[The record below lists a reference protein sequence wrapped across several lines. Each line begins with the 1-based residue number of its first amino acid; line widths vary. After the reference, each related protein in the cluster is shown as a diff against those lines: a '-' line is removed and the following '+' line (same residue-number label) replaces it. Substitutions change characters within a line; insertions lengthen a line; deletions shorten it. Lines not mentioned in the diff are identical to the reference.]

1 MQENETKLAIPTV
14 TRSYGRKRK
23 QPDLE
28 STLAPIATAVT
39 ATANAVADES
49 SLLLPDTESL
59 RQNIN
64 INLPFVEDETAT
76 KCTEARIPRT
86 KIKRLDQ
93 NGTNSAAEQANISNN
108 NEKLDDSPFGDSAMD
123 ALDDIAADAAQ
134 SEVEKPSVKLVI
146 SKKKGS
152 IFKSRAIDSDSG
164 DSGKKQKR
172 HVYKHKWDDDLSGEK
187 AATTETETAP
197 ACTDDP
203 YADDVDME
211 TPIAAQVGPNA
222 AGVSKLSR
230 QARANVPDDDLRIRN
245 VKKAHQM
252 QEIGEF
258 QEMDDD
264 VEYILESL
272 KSQNPIATRS
282 LAAIQ
287 LASKCMTPAFRMHVR
302 AHGTATKFFGALHDA
317 TQNQSLGLCTA
328 TIMFVL
334 IQDNLN
340 MDLDKH
346 SLELMLNLLD
356 SDISQKNN
364 YKDSGLTDEQSHRN
378 EQKVIEICREIK
390 SQGKAVHLNL
400 ENISIG
406 TLAMETLLTLT
417 SKRAGDWFKDELRQL
432 GGLEHIIN
440 TICECCKQISDCVV
454 EWTEPLLEKLRK
466 IERCLRVLENVSER
480 NEDNQKYILCYKNG
494 HAVETLVNFYRLCDT
509 EIVLYPTKDATTAAN
524 NPGVVLR
531 EALVPTLKV
540 LINLTHTFH
549 NKPLG
554 SVLFGEKPVIFDTS
568 LHLLFQAPNYV
579 PEKCIF
585 ELSLLVS
592 VSPHWTRCI
601 CGHEELFDSSP
612 DLNSLQVLLLLIN
625 LTVHSVPNRA
635 SIMEADAP
643 TDFSSKF
650 DKVPAIKALIEY
662 FYKYEEMAR

>member
-1 MQENETKLAIPTV
+1 M
-14 TRSYGRKRK
+14 
-23 QPDLE
+23 
-28 STLAPIATAVT
+28 
-39 ATANAVADES
+39 
-49 SLLLPDTESL
+49 
-59 RQNIN
+59 
-64 INLPFVEDETAT
+64 
-76 KCTEARIPRT
+76 EA
-86 KIKRLDQ
+86 
-93 NGTNSAAEQANISNN
+93 
-108 NEKLDDSPFGDSAMD
+108 
-123 ALDDIAADAAQ
+123 
-134 SEVEKPSVKLVI
+134 
-146 SKKKGS
+146 
-152 IFKSRAIDSDSG
+152 
-164 DSGKKQKR
+164 
-172 HVYKHKWDDDLSGEK
+172 
-187 AATTETETAP
+187 
-197 ACTDDP
+197 
-203 YADDVDME
+203 
-211 TPIAAQVGPNA
+211 PIAAQVGPNA
-222 AGVSKLSR
+222 GGVSKFSR
-230 QARANVPDDDLRIRN
+230 QTRANVPDDDLRIRN

-302 AHGTATKFFGALHDA
+302 AHGTATKFFSALHDA

-364 YKDSGLTDEQSHRN
+364 YKDGGLTDEQSQRN

-406 TLAMETLLTLT
+406 SLAMETLLTLT

-480 NEDNQKYILCYKNG
+480 NEDNQKYILYYKSG
-494 HAVETLVNFYRLCDT
+494 HAVETLVNFYKLCDS

-554 SVLFGEKPVIFDTS
+554 SVLFGEKSVIFDTS

-592 VSPHWTRCI
+592 GFC
-601 CGHEELFDSSP
+601 F
-612 DLNSLQVLLLLIN
+612 
-625 LTVHSVPNRA
+625 
-635 SIMEADAP
+635 
-643 TDFSSKF
+643 
-650 DKVPAIKALIEY
+650 
-662 FYKYEEMAR
+662 

>member
-1 MQENETKLAIPTV
+1 MAIPTV

-23 QPDLE
+23 QPVIE
-28 STLAPIATAVT
+28 STPAPIENVNDAFTAQ
-39 ATANAVADES
+39 ANIAVDQS
-49 SLLLPDTESL
+49 SLLLPETDPT
-59 RQNIN
+59 RQNIS
-64 INLPFVEDETAT
+64 INLPFAEDVTTTAPT
-76 KCTEARIPRT
+76 NSTDVKIPRT
-86 KIKRLDQ
+86 KIKRPNQ
-93 NGTNSAAEQANISNN
+93 NGTTSVIEPISISNN
-108 NEKLDDSPFGDSAMD
+108 NEKQNDSPFAHDVINAF
-123 ALDDIAADAAQ
+123 DDVGADAVHP
-134 SEVEKPSVKLVI
+134 EEEKPSVKLVI

-172 HVYKHKWDDDLSGEK
+172 HVYKHKWDDDLSEEK
-187 AATTETETAP
+187 TASAETKAVP
-197 ACTDDP
+197 ADDDDP

-211 TPIAAQVGPNA
+211 APIVAQVGSNA
-222 AGVSKLSR
+222 GGISKFSR
-230 QARANVPDDDLRIRN
+230 QTRANVPDDDLRIRN

-364 YKDSGLTDEQSHRN
+364 YKDSGLTDEQSQRN

-440 TICECCKQISDCVV
+440 TICECCTQISECVV

-480 NEDNQKYILCYKNG
+480 NEDNQKYILYYKNG
-494 HAVETLVNFYRLCDT
+494 HAVETLVNFYKLCDN
-509 EIVLYPTKDATTAAN
+509 EIVLYPTKDATTAVN

-568 LHLLFQAPNYV
+568 LHLLFQAPNCV

-592 VSPHWTRCI
+592 VFFFFVQLY
-601 CGHEELFDSSP
+601 LFSCSRP
-612 DLNSLQVLLLLIN
+612 
-625 LTVHSVPNRA
+625 
-635 SIMEADAP
+635 
-643 TDFSSKF
+643 
-650 DKVPAIKALIEY
+650 
-662 FYKYEEMAR
+662 

>member
-1 MQENETKLAIPTV
+1 MKEYLFQQENETKIAIPTV

-23 QPDLE
+23 QPNLE
-28 STLAPIATAVT
+28 STPASTAPVGIAANVVT
-39 ATANAVADES
+39 DES
-49 SLLLPDTESL
+49 SLMLPDTEPA

-64 INLPFVEDETAT
+64 INLPFAVDETMKAAT
-76 KCTEARIPRT
+76 TTTEAKIPRT
-86 KIKRLDQ
+86 KIRRSNQ
-93 NGTNSAAEQANISNN
+93 NGTNAELANISNN
-108 NEKLDDSPFGDSAMD
+108 NDKSNNLSFAHSG
-123 ALDDIAADAAQ
+123 ADATDDVSVEAMQ
-134 SEVEKPSVKLVI
+134 PEVEKPSVKLVI

-164 DSGKKQKR
+164 DSGQKQKR
-172 HVYKHKWDDDLSGEK
+172 HVYKHKWDDDLSEEK
-187 AATTETETAP
+187 TTTTDTKAVP
-197 ACTDDP
+197 ADEDP
-203 YADDVDME
+203 YADDIDME
-211 TPIAAQVGPNA
+211 APIAAQIGPNA
-222 AGVSKLSR
+222 GGTSKFSR
-230 QARANVPDDDLRIRN
+230 QTRANVPDDDLRIRN

-252 QEIGEF
+252 QEIGET

-317 TQNQSLGLCTA
+317 TQYQSLGLCTA

-364 YKDSGLTDEQSHRN
+364 YKDSGLTDEQSQRN

-480 NEDNQKYILCYKNG
+480 NEDNQTYILCLQKG
-494 HAVETLVNFYRLCDT
+494 HAVETLVNFYKLCDN
-509 EIVLYPTKDATTAAN
+509 EIVLYPTKDASMDAAN

-549 NKPLG
+549 GKPMG
-554 SVLFGEKPVIFDTS
+554 SILFGEKPVIFDTS
-568 LHLLFQAPNYV
+568 FHLLFQAPNYV

-592 VSPHWTRCI
+592 VFI
-601 CGHEELFDSSP
+601 
-612 DLNSLQVLLLLIN
+612 LL
-625 LTVHSVPNRA
+625 TTA
-635 SIMEADAP
+635 
-643 TDFSSKF
+643 
-650 DKVPAIKALIEY
+650 
-662 FYKYEEMAR
+662 

>member
-1 MQENETKLAIPTV
+1 MAIPTV

-23 QPDLE
+23 QPE
-28 STLAPIATAVT
+28 SEPTPAPIEKSADA
-39 ATANAVADES
+39 AIAVADAA
-49 SLLLPDTESL
+49 SLLLPDIEPG
-59 RQNIN
+59 RQNID
-64 INLPFVEDETAT
+64 ISLPFADNDTIAESAT
-76 KCTEARIPRT
+76 RSTSADTKIPKS
-86 KIKRLDQ
+86 KIKRLNQ
-93 NGTNSAAEQANISNN
+93 NGTSNTAVSTASNN
-108 NEKLDDSPFGDSAMD
+108 NEKVNVSPVDQSVSNATDDPNV
-123 ALDDIAADAAQ
+123 DAAQ
-134 SEVEKPSVKLVI
+134 AEVEKPSVKLVI

-172 HVYKHKWDDDLSGEK
+172 HVYKHKWDDDLSEEK
-187 AATTETETAP
+187 APTTESKSSP
-197 ACTDDP
+197 ADDDDP

-211 TPIAAQVGPNA
+211 APIDTKVGPNA
-222 AGVSKLSR
+222 SGISKFSR
-230 QARANVPDDDLRIRN
+230 QTRANVPDDDLRIRN

-302 AHGTATKFFGALHDA
+302 AHGTATKFFSALHDA

-364 YKDSGLTDEQSHRN
+364 YKDSGLTDEQSQRN
-378 EQKVIEICREIK
+378 EQKVFEICREIK

-440 TICECCKQISDCVV
+440 TICECCKQISDCVI

-480 NEDNQKYILCYKNG
+480 NEDNQKYILYYKDG
-494 HAVETLVNFYRLCDT
+494 HAIETLVKFYKLCDS
-509 EIVLYPTKDATTAAN
+509 EIVLYPTKGVSTAAAN

-554 SVLFGEKPVIFDTS
+554 SVLFGEKPIIFDTS
-568 LHLLFQAPNYV
+568 LHLLFQAPNFV

-592 VSPHWTRCI
+592 FPLGIAENQRHTWLNKIVFCFV
-601 CGHEELFDSSP
+601 FDS
-612 DLNSLQVLLLLIN
+612 QVLLLLIN
-625 LTVHSVPNRA
+625 LTVHSVENRTA
-635 SIMEADAP
+635 IMEASAP
-643 TDFSSKF
+643 DDFRN
-650 DKVPAIKALIEY
+650 DVGKVSAIRALIDY

>member
-1 MQENETKLAIPTV
+1 MVIPTV

-23 QPDLE
+23 QPDSE
-28 STLAPIATAVT
+28 STPVSTENLTADVSATAT
-39 ATANAVADES
+39 NTVADDI
-49 SLLLPDTESL
+49 SLLLPDIEST

-64 INLPFVEDETAT
+64 LKMPFAEDETTAT
-76 KCTEARIPRT
+76 AISTDARIPR
-86 KIKRLDQ
+86 IKLRRPNQ
-93 NGTNSAAEQANISNN
+93 NGLNSSVEQTTSPSNN
-108 NEKLDDSPFGDSAMD
+108 NEKLDNSPFSNDMAS
-123 ALDDIAADAAQ
+123 DDFAVNATQ
-134 SEVEKPSVKLVI
+134 PEVEKPSVKLVI

-172 HVYKHKWDDDLSGEK
+172 HVYKHKWDDDEEK
-187 AATTETETAP
+187 TGTAATKTVP
-197 ACTDDP
+197 ADNDDP
-203 YADDVDME
+203 YADDIDME
-211 TPIAAQVGPNA
+211 APIAAQIGPNA
-222 AGVSKLSR
+222 GGTSKLSR
-230 QARANVPDDDLRIRN
+230 QTRANVPDDDLRIRN

-364 YKDSGLTDEQSHRN
+364 YKDSGLTDEQSQRN
-378 EQKVIEICREIK
+378 EQKVFEICREIK

-400 ENISIG
+400 DNISIG

-480 NEDNQKYILCYKNG
+480 NEDNQKYILTYKSG
-494 HAVETLVNFYRLCDT
+494 HAIETLVNFYKLCDS
-509 EIVLYPTKDATTAAN
+509 EIVLYPTKDATTATN
-524 NPGVVLR
+524 YPGVVLR

-549 NKPLG
+549 SKPLG
-554 SVLFGEKPVIFDTS
+554 SVLFGEKTVIFDTS
-568 LHLLFQAPNYV
+568 LHLLLQAPNYV

-592 VSPHWTRCI
+592 
-601 CGHEELFDSSP
+601 
-612 DLNSLQVLLLLIN
+612 
-625 LTVHSVPNRA
+625 
-635 SIMEADAP
+635 
-643 TDFSSKF
+643 
-650 DKVPAIKALIEY
+650 ALSWLRPKSMWFE
-662 FYKYEEMAR
+662 